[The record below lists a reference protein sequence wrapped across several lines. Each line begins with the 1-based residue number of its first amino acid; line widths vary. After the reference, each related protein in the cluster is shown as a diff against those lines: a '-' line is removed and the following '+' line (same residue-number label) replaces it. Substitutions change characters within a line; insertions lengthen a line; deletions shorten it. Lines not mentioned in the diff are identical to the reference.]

1 MRTISEVLD
10 RAKTVQKV
18 KSDYKLALCLGIG
31 ESSLSAYRNGRGLPD
46 EKTCQK
52 LAFAM
57 GEDPI
62 ILMVEMHAQRVKD
75 DDSRAMWSA
84 LARRLQMGFLSLS
97 FSITLAIVAIAA
109 SALPISTSSLS
120 SSLKDSSLYI
130 MLSTTKGLK
139 SLFLILFV
147 KLSKGLSFFSLLGIN
162 SHKYRV
168 STY

>member
-52 LAFAM
+52 LAVAM

-84 LARRLQMGFLSLS
+84 LARRLQTGVSSLL
-97 FSITLAIVAIAA
+97 FSVMLAIVAIAA
-109 SALPISTSSLS
+109 SALPAKASTVSV
-120 SSLKDSSLYI
+120 DQPAASLYI
-130 MLSTTKGLK
+130 MLSTPKGLK
-139 SLFLILFV
+139 SLFLCLFV
-147 KLSKGLSFFSLLGIN
+147 IFGNFMGFLPKKGNFQ
-162 SHKYRV
+162 HV
-168 STY
+168 